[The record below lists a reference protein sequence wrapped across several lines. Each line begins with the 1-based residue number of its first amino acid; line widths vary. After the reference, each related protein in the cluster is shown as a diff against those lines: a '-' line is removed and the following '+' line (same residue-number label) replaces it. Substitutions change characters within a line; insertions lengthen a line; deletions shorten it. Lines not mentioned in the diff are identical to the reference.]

1 MSLESR
7 DAWVSKGLSLLHPIT
22 IERGEN
28 EFLFDERGRRY
39 LDFTS
44 GIGVTNLGHTNS
56 ELVEAVKIQ
65 LEKLWHACFMIV
77 NYQPYVELAEKLV
90 KISPGKA
97 EKQVFLANSGAEAV
111 ENAIKIARQQV
122 SRLYIVAYENSFHGR
137 TYLAVTLTGKY
148 EPYKMGFEPFN
159 LGIELVPFPYCYRCP
174 FKQEYGGCDLACL
187 DYVKN
192 FFFRTRVPANRIA
205 AFIIEPIQG
214 EGGFIPAPI
223 DYLKELKKLCE
234 ENGILL
240 IVDEIQTGFGRTGK
254 MFATE
259 HYGVEPDLMTI
270 GKAVANGLPLSGV
283 IGRKDI
289 MSKVAPGSIGGT
301 FGGNPVACAAAIKV
315 IDIMLRDKIPERAA
329 GLGERMKKRLEE
341 MKERYEIIGDVRGL
355 GVMQAIELVK
365 NRGTKEAATEATGEV
380 IKRARERGLLLLK
393 AGLFSNVVRLHPPLM
408 ISEKMLDSGLDIL
421 EGCIKEVSPQI

>member
-1 MSLESR
+1 
-7 DAWVSKGLSLLHPIT
+7 
-22 IERGEN
+22 
-28 EFLFDERGRRY
+28 
-39 LDFTS
+39 
-44 GIGVTNLGHTNS
+44 
-56 ELVEAVKIQ
+56 
-65 LEKLWHACFMIV
+65 
-77 NYQPYVELAEKLV
+77 
-90 KISPGKA
+90 
-97 EKQVFLANSGAEAV
+97 
-111 ENAIKIARQQV
+111 
-122 SRLYIVAYENSFHGR
+122 
-137 TYLAVTLTGKY
+137 
-148 EPYKMGFEPFN
+148 
-159 LGIELVPFPYCYRCP
+159 
-174 FKQEYGGCDLACL
+174 
-187 DYVKN
+187 
-192 FFFRTRVPANRIA
+192 
-205 AFIIEPIQG
+205 
-214 EGGFIPAPI
+214 
-223 DYLKELKKLCE
+223 
-234 ENGILL
+234 
-240 IVDEIQTGFGRTGK
+240 

-393 AGLFSNVVRLHPPLM
+393 AGLFSNVVRLHPPLT

>member
-7 DAWVSKGLSLLHPIT
+7 EMWVSKGLSLLHPIT

-28 EFLFDERGRRY
+28 EFLVDTTGKRY

-44 GIGVTNLGHTNS
+44 GIGVTNLGHVNP

-65 LEKLWHACFMIV
+65 LEKLWHTCFMV
-77 NYQPYVELAEKLV
+77 TNYQPYVELAEKLV
-90 KISPGKA
+90 KISVGKS

-122 SRLYIVAYENSFHGR
+122 GRPYIVAYENSFHGR

-148 EPYKMGFEPFN
+148 EPYKISFEPFN
-159 LGIELVPFPYCYRCP
+159 TGIELVPFPYCYRCP
-174 FKQEYGGCDLACL
+174 FKQEYGSCGLACL
-187 DYVKN
+187 DYVKE
-192 FFFRTRVPANRIA
+192 FFFRTRVPPNRVA

-234 ENGILL
+234 DNGILL

-254 MFATE
+254 MFCSE
-259 HYGVEPDLMTI
+259 HYGVEPDLMTV
-270 GKAVANGLPLSGV
+270 GKAIANGLPLSGV

-289 MSKVAPGSIGGT
+289 MSKVVPGSIGGT
-301 FGGNPVACAAAIKV
+301 YGGNPVACAAAIKV
-315 IDIMLRDKIPERAA
+315 IDIMLRDRIPDRAA
-329 GLGERMKKRLEE
+329 ALGEKMKKRLQE

-355 GVMQAIELVK
+355 GVMQAMELVK
-365 NRGTKEAATEATGEV
+365 NRGTKEAASEATSEV
-380 IKRARERGLLLLK
+380 IKRAREKGLLVLK
-393 AGLFSNVVRLHPPLM
+393 AGLYSNVVRLHPPLT

-421 EGCIKEVSPQI
+421 EECVKEVSQ